1 MKRLG
6 TGSVMMTSAN
16 MMMRV
21 RAVFMRGKTAVR
33 EE

>member
-1 MKRLG
+1 MNRFG
-6 TGSVMMTSAN
+6 MASVMMMSAN

-21 RAVFMRGKTAVR
+21 RAVFMRGQITAR